1 MIAIVVGLLIAVAS
15 WVPLWVVEAQDPYAM
30 PVVLGL
36 FAFAGS
42 FVGGVIALVGLVRL
56 VMRLARNAS
65 AAGKP

>member
-15 WVPLWVVEAQDPYAM
+15 WVPLWVVEATDPYAM

-42 FVGGVIALVGLVRL
+42 FVGGVIALIGLVRF
-56 VMRLARNAS
+56 VMRLARNAI